1 MTVPGT
7 PVRNSERIFIMKKV
21 STAELRAEA
30 EKIVSGIELP
40 RIPAA
45 EYRLAPENFSD
56 IRDLLNSALKKCS
69 GSGGGKVV
77 LPAGRYRC
85 SGPIVMQSRTELHL
99 EEGCFVKFS
108 PEPSLYLPVVPAR
121 WEGIE
126 LMNYSPLIYG
136 KDLTDVALTGKGIFS
151 GGRELWKDFPAQQKA
166 DQQRTR
172 TLEAEKLPLEKRVF
186 GDGCFLR
193 PPMIQIRDSERLLFE
208 GITCIDAPMWMLHP
222 LYCSHVTIRDICMD
236 SMYVCNDGVDVDS
249 CTDVLIEKSHFRNGD
264 DAVVLKAGRDADGLR
279 VNRPNRRIVVRDCVF
294 HECLHGF
301 AIGSE
306 LSGGAEDVYVYDIRM
321 EFIKWQA
328 ISFKSAPGRGG
339 VIRRIHVWDI
349 QVDKTNDHIISIV
362 SEYPGVRTGT
372 VKTCYRDFDLVNI
385 HCNYAKNGFYL
396 EGSAELPLQDIRL
409 IDVEV
414 DKADVP
420 ISGDAN
426 TGTLSFENVR
436 INGEE
441 MTR

>member
-1 MTVPGT
+1 MNAGT
-7 PVRNSERIFIMKKV
+7 F
-21 STAELRAEA
+21 RAEA
-30 EKIVSGIELP
+30 ETIARGVLPP
-40 RIPAA
+40 RIPAK
-45 EYRLAPENFSD
+45 EYRLSPENFSE
-56 IRDLLNSALKKCS
+56 IRVLLNEALKKCAD
-69 GSGGGKVV
+69 SGGGKVI

-85 SGPIVMQSRTELHL
+85 AGPILMQSRTELHL
-99 EEGCFVKFS
+99 EEGCFVKFA
-108 PEPSLYLPVVPAR
+108 PDPRCFLPVVPTR
-121 WEGIE
+121 WGGVE
-126 LMNYSPLIYG
+126 LWNYSPLVYG
-136 KDLTDVALTGKGIFS
+136 NGLTDSALTGKGILC
-151 GGRELWKDFPAQQKA
+151 GGREGWADFREKQTEA
-166 DQQRTR
+166 RER
-172 TLEAEKLPLEKRVF
+172 SHHLELEKVPFDRRIF
-186 GDGCFLR
+186 GEGSFLM
-193 PPMIQIRDSERLLFE
+193 PSMIQFRCCERVLIE
-208 GITCIDAPMWMLHP
+208 GITCVDAPLWVIHP
-222 LYCSHVTIRDICMD
+222 LYCSHVTVRDVYVD

-264 DAVVLKAGRDADGLR
+264 DAVVLKAGRDADGIR
-279 VNRPNRRIVVRDCVF
+279 VGRPNRRIVVRDCVF

-339 VIRRIHVWDI
+339 VIRRVHVWDI

>member
-1 MTVPGT
+1 MG
-7 PVRNSERIFIMKKV
+7 KV
-21 STAELRAEA
+21 STAQLRVEA
-30 EKIVSGIELP
+30 EKIASGIELP

-45 EYRLAPENFSD
+45 EYRLTPENYSD
-56 IRDLLNSALKKCS
+56 IHAMLNSALKKCAE
-69 GSGGGKVV
+69 SGGGRVI

-85 SGPIVMQSRTELHL
+85 SGPIVMQSKTELHL

-108 PEPSLYLPVVPAR
+108 PEPSFYLPVVPAR

-136 KDLTDVALTGKGIFS
+136 KDLTDVALTGRGIFS

-186 GDGCFLR
+186 GEGCFLR

-222 LYCSHVTIRDICMD
+222 LYCSHVTIRNICMD

-339 VIRRIHVWDI
+339 VIQRIHVWDI

-372 VKTCYRDFDLVNI
+372 EKTCYRDFDLVNI

-396 EGSAELPLQDIRL
+396 EGSAEIPLQDIRL
-409 IDVEV
+409 INVEV

-426 TGTLSFENVR
+426 TGSLSFENVR
-436 INGEE
+436 INGET